1 MELNKTTFDIQ
12 DLKQLL
18 KEAFEFDCEKHKRE
32 VKFFPLTIVE
42 WYKSNIF
49 KKQLITNNIKDN
61 ILERYKPFQ
70 AVGIYFRTQK
80 SLAVF
85 FQRSEINSLL
95 EYTRFTLEELILYYI
110 VAVFHEL
117 EHHYQYVSRYETRK
131 SSKISF
137 FDFTYDIEYFVFGNN
152 HKHYHEHH
160 DEYWLEIVANLYS
173 VERACDFLRSKG
185 LITKKIEKNLRKYKN
200 KYLFASNNYDIHCF
214 LHELHKIVKD
224 SSKVDINNYWYLW
237 LLYENNGQFNSIDDI
252 IYCADKLGIDE
263 EVLKYFFSSKD
274 FLESL
279 DFNSLSKENKK
290 VIISAIEHALEIEI
304 NRCKKNR
311 NFLQNKQITLKQ
323 YLIAS
328 KKAFDK
334 IIYFNKKLEELRNTI
349 DLISANEKTKIKDDT
364 HGTK

>member
-1 MELNKTTFDIQ
+1 MELNKATFDIQ

-32 VKFFPLTIVE
+32 VKFYPFTIVE
-42 WYKSNIF
+42 WYKSNIL
-49 KKQLITNNIKDN
+49 KKQLISNNSKDK

-137 FDFTYDIEYFVFGNN
+137 FDFIYDIEYFVFGNN
-152 HKHYHEHH
+152 TQHYHEHH
-160 DEYWLEIVANLYS
+160 DEYWLEIGANLYS

-200 KYLFASNNYDIHCF
+200 KYLFASNNYDIHYF

-224 SSKVDINNYWYLW
+224 SSKVDINNYWYLR

-290 VIISAIEHALEIEI
+290 VIMNAIEYALETEI
-304 NRCKKNR
+304 NRRKKNR
-311 NFLQNKQITLKQ
+311 EFLQNRQISSEI
-323 YLIAS
+323 YLSYDARICSKIA
-328 KKAFDK
+328 
-334 IIYFNKKLEELRNTI
+334 YLNKKLEEFKRLMEIPIMNCNLDEETQDKRR
-349 DLISANEKTKIKDDT
+349 
-364 HGTK
+364 